1 HHFQGSLQDV
11 TERRRADE
19 ERFALEEKLRQGQR
33 VEAVGRLAGGIAH
46 DFNNLLTAIL
56 GYGDLLDAKLDSSDL
71 LRAEVN
77 GIRKAAERAASLT
90 RQLLAFSRRQV
101 LNPKAVGADM
111 EEMLRRMISEDI
123 ELVTRFDA
131 TLGPVKAD
139 RGQLEQVLMNLVV

>member
-101 LNPKAVGADM
+101 LNPKVLNLNAVVADM

-139 RGQLEQVLMNLVV
+139 RGQL